1 MRSRVPFL
9 LTAAA
14 ALVLPA
20 CSDIDP
26 VATQP
31 EVVGVFQRE
40 LTEPPHHALAR
51 LLARSLQDPQIRAR
65 LYEDIHSSNVRE
77 KKLHLRSYLRGNG
90 GNLLAAAAR
99 EGMGEPGDVVRLVE
113 AIGSLEIYFP
123 WDEHRSKW
131 EGGEDLIVAT
141 LLNDD
146 GSERPFAVTL
156 DGREIPFVSSQT
168 PATPTLAI
176 VPAESFTPTGMPLA
190 RAFVNAQDLNPDPC
204 PPDMFPCDEGGS
216 GPTYYTGVWVTN
228 VQLCASCVEDGL
240 YGDPELEFY
249 VHKLSTRHNLACY
262 EEDSTPEPWRWN
274 MNHQNYSKDFL
285 IAWEDELPL
294 DETVAFAIYEDDDTR
309 CVIKQDKDYLKL
321 AADAIAQFGAG
332 EKAWQERNFGQ
343 AGMSLL
349 NAAAALVSFFESEDD
364 FVGIT
369 SGSHDIDGT
378 ARPFTLRSE
387 TYQWRGEVHMV
398 WKRDYARYGD

>member
-1 MRSRVPFL
+1 MRSMVPFL
-9 LTAAA
+9 VVAAA
-14 ALVLPA
+14 VALSA
-20 CSDIDP
+20 CSDSDP
-26 VATQP
+26 VATEPQA
-31 EVVGVFQRE
+31 VGVFQQQ

-51 LLARSLQDPQIRAR
+51 VLARSLQDPEIRAR

-77 KKLHLRSYLRGNG
+77 KKLHLRSYLQSG
-90 GNLLAAAAR
+90 GGSLLAAAAR
-99 EGMGEPGDVVRLVE
+99 EGRGEPTDVLRLVE
-113 AIGSLEIYFP
+113 MIGSLEVYFP
-123 WDEHRSKW
+123 WDEHRSTW
-131 EGGEDLIVAT
+131 DGGEDLIVAT

-156 DGREIPFVSSQT
+156 DGEEIPFVSTKT

-176 VPAESFTPTGMPLA
+176 VPAESFTPMGMPLA
-190 RAFVNAQDLNPDPC
+190 RAFVGAQDLNPAPC
-204 PPDMFPCDEGGS
+204 PPDMFPCAGG
-216 GPTYYTGVWVTN
+216 GLPPTYYTGVWVTN
-228 VQLCASCVEDGL
+228 VELCVSCVEDGL
-240 YGDPELEFY
+240 YGDPELEFH

-274 MNHQNYSKDFL
+274 MNDQSYSKDFL
-285 IAWEDELPL
+285 VAWEDELPL
-294 DETVAFAIYEDDDTR
+294 DETVAFAVYEDDDTR
-309 CVIKQDKDYLKL
+309 CVTIQDKDYLKL
-321 AADAIAQFGAG
+321 AADAIARFGAG

-349 NAAAALVSFFESEDD
+349 NAVAALVNFFESEDD

-369 SGSHDIDGT
+369 SGSRDIDT
-378 ARPFTLRSE
+378 TTRAFTLRNE